1 MAHTIREKKKLLARV
16 GRIRGQVEAIERA
29 LTDEAECERIMHMIA
44 GIRGSVAGLMAE
56 VVEDHIR
63 THLVDPEK
71 NPGALNADAADQL
84 IDVVHTY
91 LKRGDNDQHRI
102 DLSDSTARPRVSGEG
117 SRQGGAA
124 HLGGDHPLHRYDDR
138 RNHRGCPV
146 RLAGVDC
153 RRLAHVDTRGRTAP
167 RRARLY

>member
-1 MAHTIREKKKLLARV
+1 MAHTVKAKKKLLARV

-29 LTDEAECERIMHMIA
+29 LNEEAECERIMHMIA

-71 NPGALNADAADQL
+71 NPGVLNADAADQL

-91 LKRGDNDQHRI
+91 LK
-102 DLSDSTARPRVSGEG
+102 
-117 SRQGGAA
+117 
-124 HLGGDHPLHRYDDR
+124 
-138 RNHRGCPV
+138 
-146 RLAGVDC
+146 
-153 RRLAHVDTRGRTAP
+153 
-167 RRARLY
+167 